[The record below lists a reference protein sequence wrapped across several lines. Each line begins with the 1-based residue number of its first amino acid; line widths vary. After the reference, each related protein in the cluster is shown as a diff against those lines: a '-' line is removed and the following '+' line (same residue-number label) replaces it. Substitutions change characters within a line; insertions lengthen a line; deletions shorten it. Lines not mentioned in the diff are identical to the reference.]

1 MSVRLGSNEKIIA
14 DLSAIIGKL
23 AGPSSLALSVI
34 SLFLATLPK
43 PFLERLRFELDKNQY
58 SFIKITLFDVN
69 PGTEEI
75 VGGYNI
81 DDFKIE
87 KISDYENK
95 VMDIYGEKYWIGGSF
110 YGTKYLDSIKE
121 DEYGCKYKENILL
134 EYTGKSA
141 EKIEIKAGTRLIA
154 GSAFNNA
161 ESIKEV
167 YIPKS
172 VDHIGRYTFTKC
184 HNLEKVEFEEDG
196 KLTTVKGH
204 SFDLCSNLKE
214 IKLPKNIKTISEY
227 AFFACGIETL
237 RIPEKVEDMDL
248 WAIAQCLS
256 LKRIELPKSLKG
268 KYYYPDYRPKIDLV
282 FY

>member
-1 MSVRLGSNEKIIA
+1 MSVGLGSNEKIIA

-95 VMDIYGEKYWIGGSF
+95 VMDIYGEKYWI
-110 YGTKYLDSIKE
+110 
-121 DEYGCKYKENILL
+121 
-134 EYTGKSA
+134 
-141 EKIEIKAGTRLIA
+141 
-154 GSAFNNA
+154 
-161 ESIKEV
+161 
-167 YIPKS
+167 
-172 VDHIGRYTFTKC
+172 
-184 HNLEKVEFEEDG
+184 
-196 KLTTVKGH
+196 
-204 SFDLCSNLKE
+204 
-214 IKLPKNIKTISEY
+214 
-227 AFFACGIETL
+227 
-237 RIPEKVEDMDL
+237 
-248 WAIAQCLS
+248 
-256 LKRIELPKSLKG
+256 
-268 KYYYPDYRPKIDLV
+268 
-282 FY
+282 

>member
-1 MSVRLGSNEKIIA
+1 MESVIIPQGVKYLGEYAFLNSGLKRVV
-14 DLSAIIGKL
+14 LP
-23 AGPSSLALSVI
+23 AGLEEISYGAFKDCYNLVEINLPSSI
-34 SLFLATLPK
+34 I
-43 PFLERLRFELDKNQY
+43 D
-58 SFIKITLFDVN
+58 IK
-69 PGTEEI
+69 
-75 VGGYNI
+75 
-81 DDFKIE
+81 
-87 KISDYENK
+87 
-95 VMDIYGEKYWIGGSF
+95 GGSF

-121 DEYGCKYKENILL
+121 DEYGCKYQENILL

-172 VDHIGRYTFTKC
+172 VEHIGRYTFTKC

-204 SFDLCSNLKE
+204 TFDLCSNLKE

-227 AFFACGIETL
+227 AFFACGVETL